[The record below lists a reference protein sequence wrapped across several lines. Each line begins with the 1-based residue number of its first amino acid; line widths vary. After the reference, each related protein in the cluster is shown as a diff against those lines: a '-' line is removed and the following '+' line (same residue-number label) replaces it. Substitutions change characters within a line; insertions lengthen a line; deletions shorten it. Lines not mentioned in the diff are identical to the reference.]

1 MLAHPRLKRSFRPA
15 VIEPGLLF
23 LMSEHSELVFEGPA
37 YVALAPLLDGT
48 RSVAEILAAAAGK
61 APWPSL
67 YAALALLERKG
78 CLAEGNGLPDGASAA
93 FWDYLGV
100 GSSDAVGIAGATRLS
115 VRAVGG
121 LSAEA
126 VKDAL
131 GQAGLVVADE
141 ADADVM
147 VVATSDYL
155 LPDLRA
161 INERALAESRRWALL
176 KPVGTIVW
184 VGPIF
189 RPGAT
194 GCWECLVQRLKF
206 NRQVEHYLGRR
217 TAREAPVHV
226 ARGWLKSSEKFG
238 ASLAATELARWLVA
252 PPEESLEGRLLT
264 FDLIRRESA
273 LHVLV
278 KRPQC
283 PACGSGPES
292 GAPRPVP
299 VMLTSRPKVVGEAS
313 RERAATATET
323 FERYKHHVSP
333 ITGIVTS
340 LMSREPTE
348 HGVIHNYAAG
358 HYFPVPS
365 DDLAALRLNLVARSG
380 GKGLTAAQA
389 KTGALCEALERY
401 SGIAW
406 GDEPRIRASYEALRS
421 EAVHIRELS
430 LFSDAQYA
438 SREVS
443 KATSE
448 YHDVPPP
455 PDDRA
460 EVSWTPVWSLS
471 RGRTR
476 YLPTAYCYYGFRDP
490 GQFFT
495 RCDSNGCAAG
505 SSLEEA
511 VLYGFLELLERDSVA
526 LWWYNRLR
534 RPAVDARSF
543 GLPYWEEMERHYR
556 QELHRDLHA
565 LDLTSDLGI
574 PAIAVVSRRT
584 DREVEDVILGF
595 AAHLDP
601 AAALLQAVKETNQY
615 LPSVRE
621 EGPDRSTRYRQYSE
635 ETVHWWKTATYANQP
650 WLVPDPE
657 APPRR
662 ASDFPHLSTHDY
674 GEDAQECLRAAE
686 GAGLEVLVLDQTRP
700 DVGLPVVRVVVPG
713 MRHFWRRLGPG
724 RLYDVPVK
732 LGWREGPLREDEMNP
747 ISCFV

>member
-100 GSSDAVGIAGATRLS
+100 GSSDALGVAGATRLS
-115 VRAVGG
+115 LQVVGG

-131 GQAGLVVADE
+131 GQAGLVVADG

-155 LPDLRA
+155 LPDLLA

-194 GCWECLVQRLKF
+194 GCWECLVHRLRF

-217 TAREAPVHV
+217 TGREAPVHV
-226 ARGWLKSSEKFG
+226 ARGWLESSERFG

-264 FDLIRRESA
+264 FDLIRRELA
-273 LHVLV
+273 LHTLV

-283 PACGSGPES
+283 PACGSGPET
-292 GAPRPVP
+292 GGPRPATVTLAS
-299 VMLTSRPKVVGEAS
+299 VPKVVGEAS
-313 RERAATATET
+313 KERAATTVET

-340 LMSREPTE
+340 LMSREPSE
-348 HGVIHNYAAG
+348 HGLIHNYAAG

-365 DDLAALRLNLVARSG
+365 DDLGALRLNLVARSG

-406 GDEPRIRASYEALRS
+406 GDEPKIRASYEALRS

-438 SREVS
+438 TREVS
-443 KATSE
+443 KAASE
-448 YHDVPPP
+448 YHDVPPL

-471 RGRTR
+471 RQRTR
-476 YLPTAYCYYGFRDP
+476 YLPTAYCYYGFRDH

-511 VLYGFLELLERDSVA
+511 ILYGFLELLERDSVA

-534 RPAVDARSF
+534 RPAVDTRSF
-543 GLPYWEEMERHYR
+543 ALPYWEEMERHYR
-556 QELHRDLHA
+556 HELHRDLHA

-584 DREVEDVILGF
+584 DREVEDIIVGF

-601 AAALLQAVKETNQY
+601 AAALLQAVKEANQY

-621 EGPDRSTRYRQYSE
+621 EGPDRSTRYRLYSE
-635 ETVHWWKTATYANQP
+635 ETVRWWKTATYANQP
-650 WLVPDPE
+650 YLVPDPE
-657 APPRR
+657 APARR

-674 GEDAQECLRAAE
+674 GEDARACLRAAE

-700 DVGLPVVRVVVPG
+700 DVGLPVARVVVPG

-732 LGWREGPLREDEMNP
+732 LGWLERPLREDEVNP